1 MTTVPYGAW
10 PSPITTDLATARFV
24 SFSDL
29 KFSGDRH
36 YWLEQRPREGGR
48 SVLVAAN
55 GRTRRDLTP
64 APMNVRSRVY
74 EYGGGAYALSDDAA
88 YFVNFHDQ
96 CIYAVSIDEGSPRH
110 SSRHSSRQITE
121 GDAAERFGGLEWD
134 PRRRCLIAIRERH
147 GVAKDDAAWAPD
159 AANTNADTTVNDL
172 VRVDVTTGE
181 VAVLHRGH
189 DFYAWPCLSASG
201 DRLAFVVWDHP
212 NMPWDGTQ
220 LVVADIDASG
230 RLRRETLVAG
240 GMDES
245 IYQPAWVGDDSLVY
259 VSDQSG
265 YWNLH
270 SYDASGVRAAVPDD
284 AEYGLPMW
292 SLGSTNYAVAGPGH
306 VVAQRIEDGEAE
318 LVIAD
323 IERGV
328 TTPLSTEFTSYR
340 SLTRS
345 AAGITF
351 IGGSADDVARVT
363 ELDIATGN
371 TTTLAAAGDIDF
383 PEGTL
388 CAPQTISFTS
398 TDGARA
404 YANFY
409 PPQHPVCV
417 GGQGELPPL
426 LVTTHGGP
434 TSAAGRDLSL
444 RIQYYTSRGWGVL
457 DVNYGGST
465 GFGRAYRERLNGQ
478 WGVVDVEDCVAG
490 ARHLAIDGKV
500 DINRIAIRGG
510 SAGGYTTLAAITFA
524 DVFRAGASH
533 YGIGDLAALARDTH
547 KFESR
552 YVFRLVD
559 EADLDARS
567 PIRHAERARCPMIF
581 FQGSEDRIVPP
592 NQAEAMFTALK
603 AKGVPVAYL
612 LFEGEGH
619 GFRRAEN
626 AARAIEAEY
635 LFFAKVFG
643 FEAADDLG
651 EISVENAP
659 WI

>member
-10 PSPITTDLATARFV
+10 PSPVTADFATARFV
-24 SFSDL
+24 SFADL

-36 YWLEQRPREGGR
+36 YWLEQRPGEGGR

-55 GRTRRDLTP
+55 GRRRRDITP
-64 APMNVRSRVY
+64 ARMNVRSRVY
-74 EYGGGAYALSDDAA
+74 EYGGGAYALSHDAA
-88 YFVNFHDQ
+88 YFVNFLDQ
-96 CIYAVSIDEGSPRH
+96 CIYAAPLD
-110 SSRHSSRQITE
+110 
-121 GDAAERFGGLEWD
+121 GDAPGHPPRRVTQGDATERFGGLEWD
-134 PRRRCLIAIRERH
+134 AHRRCLIAIRERH
-147 GVAKDDAAWAPD
+147 RVAGGDTQPPREPADAPRE
-159 AANTNADTTVNDL
+159 TTVNDL
-172 VRVDVTTGE
+172 VRIDPATGE
-181 VAVLHRGH
+181 VFVLHEGH
-189 DFYAWPCLSASG
+189 DFYAWPCLSESG
-201 DRLAFVVWDHP
+201 DHLAFVVWDHP

-220 LVVADIDASG
+220 LVIADINGAGNVSN
-230 RLRRETLVAG
+230 ETLVAG

-245 IYQPAWVGDDSLVY
+245 IYQPTWIDDDSLVY

-270 SYDASGVRAAVPDD
+270 AYDASGVCVAVPDD

-292 SLGSTNYAVAGPGH
+292 SLGSTNHVLAGRGH

-323 IERGV
+323 IERGI
-328 TTPLSTEFTSYR
+328 TTPLLAGFTSYR

-345 AAGITF
+345 PAGISF

-363 ELDIATGN
+363 ELDIATGR
-371 TTTLAAAGDIDF
+371 TETLASAGDIDF
-383 PEGTL
+383 PDG
-388 CAPQTISFTS
+388 TISAPETIGFRS
-398 TDGARA
+398 AGGALA

-409 PPQHPVCV
+409 PPQHPECV
-417 GGQGELPPL
+417 GPPGELPPL
-426 LVTTHGGP
+426 VVTTHGGP

-465 GFGRAYRERLNGQ
+465 GFGREYRERLNGQ

-490 ARHLAIDGKV
+490 ARHLASEGRIDV
-500 DINRIAIRGG
+500 NRIAIRGG
-510 SAGGYTTLAAITFA
+510 SAGGYTTLAAVTFA

-552 YVFRLVD
+552 YVSRLVD
-559 EADLDARS
+559 EADFEARS
-567 PIRHAERARCPMIF
+567 PIRHASRARCPMIF
-581 FQGSEDRIVPP
+581 FQGSDDRIVPP
-592 NQAEAMFTALK
+592 NQAESMFRALK
-603 AKGVPVAYL
+603 ANGVPVAYL

-619 GFRRAEN
+619 GFRRPEN

-635 LFFAKVFG
+635 LFFSKVFG
-643 FEAADDLG
+643 FEPADDLDD
-651 EISVENAP
+651 IFVENAP
-659 WI
+659 WT

>member
-10 PSPITTDLATARFV
+10 PSPITTDLATARFI
-24 SFSDL
+24 SFGDL

-48 SVLVAAN
+48 SVLVAAD
-55 GRTRRDLTP
+55 GRHRRDITP
-64 APMNVRSRVY
+64 TRMNVRSRVY
-74 EYGGGAYALSDDAA
+74 EYGGGAYALSHDAA
-88 YFVNFHDQ
+88 YFVNFLDQ
-96 CIYAVSIDEGSPRH
+96 CIYAAPIDGGAPGHPPRQVT
-110 SSRHSSRQITE
+110 R
-121 GDAAERFGGLEWD
+121 GDATERFGGLEWD
-134 PRRRCLIAIRERH
+134 PHRRCLFAIRERH
-147 GVAKDDAAWAPD
+147 HVAVGDAPPPREPADAPR
-159 AANTNADTTVNDL
+159 DTTVNDL
-172 VRVDVTTGE
+172 VRIDTATGE
-181 VAVLHRGH
+181 VVVLHEGH
-189 DFYAWPCLSASG
+189 DFYAWPCLSESG

-220 LVVADIDASG
+220 LVITDIDGAGSVSN
-230 RLRRETLVAG
+230 ETLVAG

-245 IYQPAWVGDDSLVY
+245 IYQPTWIDDDSLVY

-270 SYDASGVRAAVPDD
+270 VYDASGVRIAVPDD

-292 SLGSTNYAVAGPGH
+292 SLGSTNYVLAGRGH

-323 IERGV
+323 IERGI
-328 TTPLSTEFTSYR
+328 TTPLSAEFTSYR

-345 AAGITF
+345 SAGISF

-363 ELDIATGN
+363 ELDIATGR
-371 TTTLAAAGDIDF
+371 TTTLASAGDIDF
-383 PEGTL
+383 PDG
-388 CAPQTISFTS
+388 TISAAETIAFRS
-398 TDGARA
+398 AGGALA

-409 PPQHPVCV
+409 PPQHPECV
-417 GGQGELPPL
+417 GALGELPPL
-426 LVTTHGGP
+426 VVTTHGGP

-444 RIQYYTSRGWGVL
+444 RVQYYTSRGWGVL

-465 GFGRAYRERLNGQ
+465 GFGREYRERLNGQ

-490 ARHLAIDGKV
+490 ARHLASEGRIDV
-500 DINRIAIRGG
+500 NRIAIRGG
-510 SAGGYTTLAAITFA
+510 SAGGYTTLAAVTFA

-552 YVFRLVD
+552 YVNRLVD
-559 EADLDARS
+559 EADFEARS
-567 PIRHAERARCPMIF
+567 PIRHASRARCPMIF
-581 FQGSEDRIVPP
+581 FQGADDRIVPP
-592 NQAEAMFTALK
+592 NQAESMFRALQ
-603 AKGVPVAYL
+603 ANGVPVAYL

-619 GFRRAEN
+619 GFRQPEN

-635 LFFAKVFG
+635 LFFSKVFG
-643 FEAADDLG
+643 FEPADDLDD
-651 EISVENAP
+651 ILVENAP
-659 WI
+659 WT

>member
-10 PSPITTDLATARFV
+10 PSPITAEHATARFV
-24 SFSDL
+24 SFGDL

-36 YWLEQRPREGGR
+36 YWLEQRPGEGGR
-48 SVLVAAN
+48 SVIVAAN
-55 GRTRRDLTP
+55 GRGRQDLTP

-88 YFVNFHDQ
+88 YFVNFSDQ
-96 CIYAVSIDEGSPRH
+96 CIYAVSIEGSPP
-110 SSRHSSRQITE
+110 RQITE
-121 GDAAERFGGLEWD
+121 GDATERFGGLEWD
-134 PRRRCLIAIRERH
+134 AHRHCLIAIRERH
-147 GVAKDDAAWAPD
+147 DVAGADADSGPDTSNAPR
-159 AANTNADTTVNDL
+159 DTAVNDL
-172 VRVDVTTGE
+172 VRIDVATGKVE
-181 VAVLHRGH
+181 VLHAGH
-189 DFYAWPCLSASG
+189 DFYAWPCLSPSG
-201 DRLAFVVWDHP
+201 DHLAFVVWDHP

-220 LVVADIDASG
+220 IVTADIDAGGSP
-230 RLRRETLVAG
+230 LNQTLVAG

-245 IYQPAWVGDDSLVY
+245 IYQPTWIDDDSLVY

-270 SYDASGVRAAVPDD
+270 VYDASGVRIAIPDD
-284 AEYGLPMW
+284 AEYGQPMW
-292 SLGSTNYAVAGPGH
+292 SLGSSNYVLAGRGH

-328 TTPLSTEFTSYR
+328 TTPLPVECTSYR

-345 AAGITF
+345 PAGISF
-351 IGGSADDVARVT
+351 IGGSADDVSRVM
-363 ELDIATGN
+363 ELDIATGR
-371 TTTLAAAGDIDF
+371 TTTLARTGDLDF
-383 PEGTL
+383 PAG
-388 CAPQTISFTS
+388 TISASETIRFAS
-398 TDGARA
+398 TDGALA

-409 PPQHPVCV
+409 PPRHPACV
-417 GGQGELPPL
+417 GPDSDLPPL

-478 WGVVDVEDCVAG
+478 WGIVDVADCVAG
-490 ARHLAIDGKV
+490 VRHLAADGRIDMQRV
-500 DINRIAIRGG
+500 AIRGG
-510 SAGGYTTLAAITFA
+510 SAGGYTTLAAVTFA
-524 DVFRAGASH
+524 DIFRAGASH

-552 YVFRLVD
+552 YVDRLVD
-559 EADLDARS
+559 EADFEARS
-567 PIRHAERARCPMIF
+567 PIRHASRARCPMIF
-581 FQGSEDRIVPP
+581 FQGADDRIVPP
-592 NQAEAMFTALK
+592 NQAESMFAALK
-603 AKGVPVAYL
+603 ANGVPVAYL

-626 AARAIEAEY
+626 ATRAIEAEY
-635 LFFAKVFG
+635 LFFSKVFG
-643 FEAADDLG
+643 FGPADDLDD
-651 EISVENAP
+651 ISVENAP
-659 WI
+659 WT

>member
-10 PSPITTDLATARFV
+10 PSPVTADFATARFV
-24 SFSDL
+24 SFADL

-36 YWLEQRPREGGR
+36 YWLEQRPGEGGR

-55 GRTRRDLTP
+55 GRRRRDITP
-64 APMNVRSRVY
+64 ARMNVRSRVY
-74 EYGGGAYALSDDAA
+74 EYGGGAYALSHDAA
-88 YFVNFHDQ
+88 YFVNFLDQ
-96 CIYAVSIDEGSPRH
+96 CIYAAPLD
-110 SSRHSSRQITE
+110 
-121 GDAAERFGGLEWD
+121 GDAPGHPPRRVTRGDATERFGGLEWD
-134 PRRRCLIAIRERH
+134 AHRRCLIAIRERH
-147 GVAKDDAAWAPD
+147 RVAGGDAQPPREPADAPR
-159 AANTNADTTVNDL
+159 DTTVNDL
-172 VRVDVTTGE
+172 VRIDPATGE
-181 VAVLHRGH
+181 VFVLHEGH
-189 DFYAWPCLSASG
+189 DFYAWPCLSESG
-201 DRLAFVVWDHP
+201 DHLAFVVWDHP

-220 LVVADIDASG
+220 LVIADIDGAGNVSN
-230 RLRRETLVAG
+230 ETLVAG

-245 IYQPAWVGDDSLVY
+245 IYQPTWIDDDSLVY
-259 VSDQSG
+259 VSDRSG

-270 SYDASGVRAAVPDD
+270 AYDASGVRVAVPDD

-292 SLGSTNYAVAGPGH
+292 SLGSTNHVLAGRGH

-323 IERGV
+323 IEHGI
-328 TTPLSTEFTSYR
+328 TTPLSAGFTSYR

-345 AAGITF
+345 PAGISF

-363 ELDIATGN
+363 ELDIATGR
-371 TTTLAAAGDIDF
+371 TETLASAGDIDF
-383 PEGTL
+383 PEGTIS
-388 CAPQTISFTS
+388 APETIGFRSAG
-398 TDGARA
+398 GATA

-409 PPQHPVCV
+409 PPQHPECV
-417 GGQGELPPL
+417 GPPGELPPL
-426 LVTTHGGP
+426 VVTTHGGP

-465 GFGRAYRERLNGQ
+465 GFGREYRERLNGQ

-490 ARHLAIDGKV
+490 ARHLASEGRIDV
-500 DINRIAIRGG
+500 NRIAIRGG
-510 SAGGYTTLAAITFA
+510 SAGGYTTLAAVTFA

-552 YVFRLVD
+552 YVSRLVD
-559 EADLDARS
+559 EADFEARS
-567 PIRHAERARCPMIF
+567 PIRHASRARCPMIF

-592 NQAEAMFTALK
+592 NQAESMFRALK
-603 AKGVPVAYL
+603 ANGVPVAYL

-619 GFRRAEN
+619 GFRRPEN

-635 LFFAKVFG
+635 LFFSKVFG
-643 FEAADDLG
+643 FEPADDLDD
-651 EISVENAP
+651 IFVENAP
-659 WI
+659 WT